1 MFKNFLVIIPTY
13 NESENINDL
22 INELSRHG
30 FHILVVDDNSPDGTF
45 EIVLN
50 NEKYG
55 QNLFGIKRTSNK
67 GYGKSVIDGFK
78 FGIEKQYQ
86 YFVQMDS
93 DFSHRVKDLL
103 KMTELS
109 SKYDLVIG
117 SRYIDGGAIEGWGL
131 IRKYLS
137 KISNLF
143 AKFLLKT
150 NISDLTTGFR
160 IYSLNS
166 IKSIEFQ
173 KIDSNGYSFLVE
185 LLYKIIKGNF
195 KIIEYPIIFV
205 NRTRGKSKMDFK
217 IIIESMVNLFKIY
230 LKK

>member
-1 MFKNFLVIIPTY
+1 
-13 NESENINDL
+13 
-22 INELSRHG
+22 
-30 FHILVVDDNSPDGTF
+30 
-45 EIVLN
+45 
-50 NEKYG
+50 
-55 QNLFGIKRTSNK
+55 
-67 GYGKSVIDGFK
+67 
-78 FGIEKQYQ
+78 
-86 YFVQMDS
+86 MDS

-150 NISDLTTGFR
+150 TISDLTTGFR

-166 IKSIEFQ
+166 IRSIDFQ

-185 LLYKIIKGNF
+185 LLNKIIKGNF

-217 IIIESMVNLFKIY
+217 IVIESMVNLFKIY
-230 LKK
+230 FEK

>member
-1 MFKNFLVIIPTY
+1 MSILDSAKIGDLVQVSLELSKDRLAKEIIDAINDSSVAKINDFKITDGKGIGVVLQLSNGKEQWFFEDEIDLLDEYGNVIKKINYTKENNFLFFDTLKVLKY
-13 NESENINDL
+13 ENKN
-22 INELSRHG
+22 
-30 FHILVVDDNSPDGTF
+30 
-45 EIVLN
+45 
-50 NEKYG
+50 
-55 QNLFGIKRTSNK
+55 
-67 GYGKSVIDGFK
+67 
-78 FGIEKQYQ
+78 
-86 YFVQMDS
+86 
-93 DFSHRVKDLL
+93 RVKDLL

-150 NISDLTTGFR
+150 TISDLTTGFR

-166 IKSIEFQ
+166 IRSIDFQ

-185 LLYKIIKGNF
+185 LLNKIIKGNF
-195 KIIEYPIIFV
+195 KIIECLIWEHEFFIFL
-205 NRTRGKSKMDFK
+205 R
-217 IIIESMVNLFKIY
+217 Y
-230 LKK
+230 

>member
-1 MFKNFLVIIPTY
+1 MLNTY
-13 NESENINDL
+13 
-22 INELSRHG
+22 
-30 FHILVVDDNSPDGTF
+30 
-45 EIVLN
+45 
-50 NEKYG
+50 
-55 QNLFGIKRTSNK
+55 
-67 GYGKSVIDGFK
+67 
-78 FGIEKQYQ
+78 
-86 YFVQMDS
+86 
-93 DFSHRVKDLL
+93 
-103 KMTELS
+103 
-109 SKYDLVIG
+109 
-117 SRYIDGGAIEGWGL
+117 
-131 IRKYLS
+131 
-137 KISNLF
+137 
-143 AKFLLKT
+143 
-150 NISDLTTGFR
+150 ISDLTTGFR

>member
-1 MFKNFLVIIPTY
+1 MFENFLVIIPTY

-22 INELSRHG
+22 INELSKHG
-30 FHILVVDDNSPDGTF
+30 FHILVVDDSSPDGTF
-45 EIVLN
+45 EIVSN
-50 NEKYG
+50 HEKYG

-67 GYGKSVIDGFK
+67 GYGKSVIDGFM

-86 YFVQMDS
+86 HFVQMDS

-150 NISDLTTGFR
+150 TISDLTTGFR

-166 IKSIEFQ
+166 IRSIDFQ

-185 LLYKIIKGNF
+185 LLNKIIKGNF

-217 IIIESMVNLFKIY
+217 IVIESMVNLFKIY
-230 LKK
+230 FEK